1 MLFAISVTI
10 ESIAENEKKTRLIF
24 LAVVCYILDVPKK
37 GFFGASEKEKRV
49 SVRPP
54 GGCRGHKAAGWDR
67 WKRRQAAFFFSP
79 AGGPGLRGHS
89 IKNVRKGAA
98 LVGKRVLITCCTP
111 YQLLVAAQVLYA
123 YYPDCQ
129 ADLIVTDQMSGSR
142 KVLEA
147 CRDSGRFGH
156 VYYLE
161 EKRLNNL
168 PRGENLKNIVKGALF
183 PQGLLEG
190 FLRLEQ
196 AYDVFLFSNISLMN
210 QYLIL
215 GLKRKNPQVRWFL
228 FEDGASTYS
237 SQVGGLV
244 LSTSPK
250 VRMQLYAVQK
260 LSGVYLF
267 HPEELSW
274 KAPCPVYGLP
284 GKYAPETLAFLNRAF
299 QYDSMPDRYDRPV
312 LFFEESYPCDGVEI
326 GDVALMD
333 RVASWWGRR
342 TSL

>member
-1 MLFAISVTI
+1 MEAAASRFFLF
-10 ESIAENEKKTRLIF
+10 
-24 LAVVCYILDVPKK
+24 
-37 GFFGASEKEKRV
+37 
-49 SVRPP
+49 
-54 GGCRGHKAAGWDR
+54 
-67 WKRRQAAFFFSP
+67 P

-89 IKNVRKGAA
+89 IKNGKKGGGACGKSGSLSPAA
-98 LVGKRVLITCCTP
+98 RPISCWWLPRCF
-111 YQLLVAAQVLYA
+111 YA

-183 PQGLLEG
+183 PQGLLED

-244 LSTSPK
+244 LSASPK

-333 RVASWWGRR
+333 PGGGAGGEGEHLCEDPPPQPGEPV
-342 TSL
+342 